1 MKCKR
6 KYCKGFTLIE
16 LVVVLAI
23 LGVLIAILVP
33 SLIGYVRESKINAA
47 NSSAKLVY
55 DAGCHYVHQQ
65 ELAADY
71 ITAEKIEYDNEHGN
85 EIAKELG
92 SGSKDSV
99 WSIKLVDGFVVG
111 AVYAQT
117 EQDADK
123 GYIGGYPLKNTAVQ
137 NWTLDDASIY

>member
-6 KYCKGFTLIE
+6 KYCKGFTLVE

-33 SLIGYVRESKINAA
+33 SFIGYVKESKINTA

-55 DAGCHYVHQQ
+55 DAGCYYVHQQ
-65 ELAADY
+65 ELVADY
-71 ITAEKIEYDNEHGN
+71 VNVEKIECDDAEAE

-92 SGSKDSV
+92 SAAKDSV
-99 WSIKLVDGFVVG
+99 WSIKLVDGYVVG
-111 AVYAQT
+111 AIYAKT
-117 EQDADK
+117 EKDK
-123 GYIGGYPLKNTAVQ
+123 NAGYIGGYPLKNTAVQ
-137 NWTLDDASIY
+137 SWTLDDASAY